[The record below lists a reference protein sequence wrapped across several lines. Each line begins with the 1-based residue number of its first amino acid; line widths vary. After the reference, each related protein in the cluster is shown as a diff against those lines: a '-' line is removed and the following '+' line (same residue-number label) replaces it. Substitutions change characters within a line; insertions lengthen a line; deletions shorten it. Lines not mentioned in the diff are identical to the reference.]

1 MANRIDDLRNPLK
14 TARNWGSGKDGV
26 HHFIWQRVTAI
37 LIGVTA
43 LWLLGIVLT
52 LRSASYEIFHGLVA
66 DPVNATVLILFLV
79 SVFWHARMGLQ
90 VVIEDYVHTPLNDV
104 ILHILTLLVCALA
117 GIASV
122 LAVLRIALG
131 S

>member
-1 MANRIDDLRNPLK
+1 MANRIDDLRDPLK
-14 TARNWGSGKDGV
+14 TARNWGSGRDGV

-37 LIGVTA
+37 LIGLSS
-43 LWLLGIVLT
+43 LWLLGIALT
-52 LRSASYEIFHGLVA
+52 LRSASYEIIHGLVA
-66 DPVNATVLILFLV
+66 DPLNATVLILFLV
-79 SVFWHARMGLQ
+79 SVFWHAKLGLQ
-90 VVIEDYVHTPLNDV
+90 VVIEDYVHTPINGV
-104 ILHILTLLVCALA
+104 ILHLATLLVCALA

>member
-1 MANRIDDLRNPLK
+1 MANRINDLRNPLK

-37 LIGVTA
+37 LIGLSA
-43 LWLLGIVLT
+43 LWLLGIALT
-52 LRSASYEIFHGLVA
+52 LRSAEYAIIHGLVA
-66 DPVNATVLILFLV
+66 DPINASVLILFLV
-79 SVFWHARMGLQ
+79 SVFWHARLGLQ
-90 VVIEDYVHTPLNDV
+90 VVIEDYVHAPFNGVVLQ
-104 ILHILTLLVCALA
+104 IATLLVCALA

>member
-43 LWLLGIVLT
+43 LWLLGILLT
-52 LRSASYEIFHGLVA
+52 LRSASYEIIHGLVA
-66 DPVNATVLILFLV
+66 DP
-79 SVFWHARMGLQ
+79 MGLQ
-90 VVIEDYVHTPLNDV
+90 VVIEDYVHTPINGV
-104 ILHILTLLVCALA
+104 VLHLATILVCALA

>member
-1 MANRIDDLRNPLK
+1 MANRIDDLREPLK
-14 TARNWGSGKDGV
+14 TARNWGSGRDGV

-37 LIGVTA
+37 LIGLCA
-43 LWLLGIVLT
+43 LWLLGIALT
-52 LRSASYEIFHGLVA
+52 LRSASYEIIHGLVA
-66 DPVNATVLILFLV
+66 DPLNATVLILFLV
-79 SVFWHARMGLQ
+79 SVFWHAKLGLQ
-90 VVIEDYVHTPLNDV
+90 VVIEDYVHTPINGV
-104 ILHILTLLVCALA
+104 VLHLLTILVCALA

>member
-1 MANRIDDLRNPLK
+1 MANRNNDLRNPLK

-37 LIGVTA
+37 LIGLSA
-43 LWLLGIVLT
+43 LWLLGIALT
-52 LRSASYEIFHGLVA
+52 LRSAEYAIIHGLVA
-66 DPVNATVLILFLV
+66 DPINASVLILFLV
-79 SVFWHARMGLQ
+79 SVFWHARLGLQ
-90 VVIEDYVHTPLNDV
+90 VVIEDYVHAPFNGVVLQ
-104 ILHILTLLVCALA
+104 IATLLVCALA